1 METLPYLRAAR
12 LTGLSLRQIGL
23 NGRHLFFCVATGL
36 WAGLA
41 IGFTTEYFT
50 SNAYR

>member
-1 METLPYLRAAR
+1 MD
-12 LTGLSLRQIGL
+12 QI
-23 NGRHLFFCVATGL
+23 NITKCHRHLFLCVAIGL

>member
-1 METLPYLRAAR
+1 METLDKNRMSYRIKLC
-12 LTGLSLRQIGL
+12 QIG
-23 NGRHLFFCVATGL
+23 NGRHLFLCVAIGL

>member
-1 METLPYLRAAR
+1 METTLPYLTLPEKR
-12 LTGLSLRQIGL
+12 
-23 NGRHLFFCVATGL
+23 NGRHLFFCVAIGL

>member
-1 METLPYLRAAR
+1 METTLPEKCTPYRIKIFA
-12 LTGLSLRQIGL
+12 IG
-23 NGRHLFFCVATGL
+23 NGRHLFFCVAIGL